1 MKMDKILVVDDEES
15 VRYSFQRAFGKDYR
29 IITAE
34 TGEETLHEIEKSPPA
49 LAFLDIRM
57 PKPSGMEVLKAVREL
72 YPKLPVIMM
81 TAYSDVD
88 TAIQAMKLGAFEYVT
103 KPFENVEIEQLIQKA
118 LKSSQTIKD
127 SVPFRQE
134 TNTGCDGDGA
144 CSWKGSRSGIVGSSR
159 AMHEIYKTIGRVA
172 EYDTTVLI
180 QGESG
185 TGKELI
191 ARAIHDHSRRR
202 DNPFVAVNCAAI
214 PETLL
219 ESELLGYDKGAF
231 SGADSRKVGKF
242 ELSNN
247 GTIFLDE
254 IGDMSLMTQ
263 AKILRVLQDQTF
275 ERLGGTETIK
285 VDVRVL
291 AATNQNL
298 EQAVH
303 EKKFREDLLYRLNA
317 ITLFLPPL
325 RERPEDVPELVEYF
339 ITRLKR
345 EIPSPV
351 QGISSEA
358 LNLLKSYSWPGNVR
372 ELENVLKKAAVLCKS
387 PVLTKED
394 FPFLEKAESVLPD
407 VEKFEVELGHFL
419 EIPFKLHQEFRNR
432 LYPKIMELVEKHLVK
447 KALQETG
454 NNQVRAAEI
463 LGINRITL
471 RKRIKDFGL
480 K

>member
-1 MKMDKILVVDDEES
+1 MDKILVVDDEES
-15 VRYSFQRAFGKDYR
+15 VRYSFQRVFGKEYTL
-29 IITAE
+29 ITAE
-34 TGEETLHEIEKSPPA
+34 TGEEALREIEKGPPA
-49 LAFLDIRM
+49 LVFLDIRM
-57 PKPSGMEVLKAVREL
+57 PRRSGMEILTTIKEL
-72 YPKLPVIMM
+72 HPELSVIMM

-103 KPFENVEIEQLIQKA
+103 KPFENVEIRQLIQKV
-118 LKSSQTIKD
+118 LGSSQTIKD
-127 SVPFRQE
+127 SVPFGQG
-134 TNTGCDGDGA
+134 TNGGCHGNGA
-144 CSWKGSRSGIVGSSR
+144 CNGNGNGIVGSSR

-172 EYDTTVLI
+172 ECDTTVLI

-185 TGKELI
+185 TGKELV
-191 ARAIHDHSRRR
+191 ARAIHNHSRRR
-202 DNPFVAVNCAAI
+202 ENPFVAVNCAAI

-242 ELSNN
+242 ELSNK

-254 IGDMSLMTQ
+254 IADMSLMTQ

-285 VDVRVL
+285 VDLRIL

-298 EQAVH
+298 EQAVQ
-303 EKKFREDLLYRLNA
+303 EKRFREDLLYRLNA
-317 ITLFLPPL
+317 ITLSLPPL

-339 ITRLKR
+339 IARLKK

-358 LNLLKSYSWPGNVR
+358 LNLFQSYSWPGNVR
-372 ELENVLKKAAVLCKS
+372 ELENALKKALILCKS
-387 PVLTKED
+387 PVLTMED
-394 FPFLEKAESVLPD
+394 FPFLKKAESPVPD
-407 VEKFEVELGHFL
+407 LDKFEVELGHLL
-419 EIPFKLHQEFRNR
+419 EIPFKLHQKCRNR
-432 LYPKIMELVEKHLVK
+432 LYPKIMGLVERHLVR
-447 KALQETG
+447 KALRETG
-454 NNQVRAAEI
+454 NNQVRSAEI

-471 RKRIKDFGL
+471 RKRIRDFGL
-480 K
+480 E

>member
-1 MKMDKILVVDDEES
+1 MDKILVVDDEES

-34 TGEETLHEIEKSPPA
+34 TGEEALREIEKSPPA
-49 LAFLDIRM
+49 LVFLDVRM
-57 PKPSGMEVLKAVREL
+57 PKQSGMEVLKAIKEL
-72 YPKLPVIMM
+72 YPRLPMIMM
-81 TAYSDVD
+81 TAYSDVN

-103 KPFENVEIEQLIQKA
+103 KPFENVEVRQLIQKA
-118 LKSSQTIKD
+118 LESSQTIND
-127 SVPFRQE
+127 SVPFQQG
-134 TNTGCDGDGA
+134 TNGGCDGNGA
-144 CSWKGSRSGIVGSSR
+144 CNGNGSQNEIVGSSR
-159 AMHEIYKTIGRVA
+159 VMHEIYKTIGRVA

-202 DNPFVAVNCAAI
+202 ENPFVAVNCAAI

-242 ELSNN
+242 ELSNK

-254 IGDMSLMTQ
+254 IADMPLMTQ

-298 EQAVH
+298 EQAVN
-303 EKKFREDLLYRLNA
+303 EKRFRGDLLYRLNA

-339 ITRLKR
+339 ITRLKQ

-372 ELENVLKKAAVLCKS
+372 ELENVLKKAVILCKS
-387 PVLTKED
+387 QVLTKEE
-394 FPFLEKAESVLPD
+394 FPFLKKAESPLPD
-407 VEKFEVELGHFL
+407 LEKFEIELGHLL
-419 EIPFKLHQEFRNR
+419 EVPFKLHQGFRNR
-432 LYPKIMELVEKHLVK
+432 LFPKIMGLVERHLVQ
-447 KALQETG
+447 KALRETG
-454 NNQVRAAEI
+454 NNQVRSAEI

-471 RKRIKDFGL
+471 RKRIREFGL
-480 K
+480 E